1 MKKIFLILLL
11 FCINTS
17 NVYSIEPDV
26 FIQSTINRASQILSK
41 NISKE
46 EKINQLKSIAKETV
60 DIKGVGFYSLGSA
73 RKNLNDSQ
81 KIEYLKLFEDY
92 FLKSF
97 SSRLAE
103 YTNPEIE
110 VNDKK
115 FLNENYT
122 IVNSLL
128 VGTSERPE
136 VKIDWRVYT
145 KDPENPLIRD
155 LIIEG
160 LSLART
166 QKEEFSSIL
175 NSNDGDINALFKTL
189 EEVGLQFSVTRERIR
204 QIEAKALR
212 KLNHPSRSKQLKS
225 FLES

>member
-1 MKKIFLILLL
+1 MKIRKIILIIFFYFLTLGNS
-11 FCINTS
+11 F
-17 NVYSIEPDV
+17 SIEADV
-26 FIQSTINRASQILSK
+26 FVQSTVNRASQILSK
-41 NISKE
+41 NITKN
-46 EKINQLKSIAKETV
+46 EKINELKTIAKETV
-60 DIKGVGFYSLGSA
+60 DIVGVGFYSLGLA
-73 RKNLNDSQ
+73 RKNLDDKQ
-81 KIEYLKLFEDY
+81 KIKYSKLFEAY

-110 VNDKK
+110 VKGKK
-115 FLNENYT
+115 VLNENYT

-128 VGTSERPE
+128 IGTSERPE

-145 KDPENPLIRD
+145 KNPDSPLIRD

-189 EEVGLQFSVTRERIR
+189 EEFS
-204 QIEAKALR
+204 K
-212 KLNHPSRSKQLKS
+212 N
-225 FLES
+225 